1 MVRSPFAPLGYGR
14 GDESADTNMSAV
26 ARFCPIPSV
35 VGRPVLFKA
44 ILNVF
49 QTMGSATERRFLHT
63 TSQSPTIQIPR
74 RIQTPRS
81 PPQSHTTIANCQLND
96 KYNIFHPGQTVIDL
110 VSALV
115 HGFVCLVNMCR
126 ASHRDHGPKSP
137 CLKRIPEVACW
148 ESTFSRVRLQKAL
161 PQCKAISFLKRR
173 KTVSSIISRTLNGVD
188 RSPIPR

>member
-1 MVRSPFAPLGYGR
+1 MGSKIVKGRSEERDWTRKIWSAVIGRYIEWFQVLFPPLRDGR

-26 ARFCPIPSV
+26 ARFCPLPSA

-44 ILNVF
+44 ILNVL

-74 RIQTPRS
+74 SIQTPRS
-81 PPQSHTTIANCQLND
+81 QPRSHTTIANCQLND

-126 ASHRDHGPKSP
+126 ASHRDRGP
-137 CLKRIPEVACW
+137 R
-148 ESTFSRVRLQKAL
+148 
-161 PQCKAISFLKRR
+161 
-173 KTVSSIISRTLNGVD
+173 
-188 RSPIPR
+188 